1 MITCL
6 LTNWGVTILLGLL
19 LSLSEWLA
27 KSKKFKQNGILDLV
41 NDSLWH
47 LLTTIKQLKRK

>member
-6 LTNWGVTILLGLL
+6 VTNWGVTIVLGFL

-27 KSKKFKQNGILDLV
+27 KTKRTKANGIIDFITLFLRTV
-41 NDSLWH
+41 LRKDSN
-47 LLTTIKQLKRK
+47 K